1 MTSMLDSQLLALV
14 LILALI
20 LVVSSVRVA
29 PEFVRFAVYRQGRFR
44 KVIGPGIFMIIPIV
58 DRLVRFKLDESMPD
72 WASMSFDQ
80 ARQYVD
86 QQVLQRRYPGKD

>member
-1 MTSMLDSQLLALV
+1 MTSMLDSQLPALV

-44 KVIGPGIFMIIPIV
+44 KVIGPGY
-58 DRLVRFKLDESMPD
+58 S
-72 WASMSFDQ
+72 
-80 ARQYVD
+80 
-86 QQVLQRRYPGKD
+86 

>member
-1 MTSMLDSQLLALV
+1 
-14 LILALI
+14 
-20 LVVSSVRVA
+20 
-29 PEFVRFAVYRQGRFR
+29 
-44 KVIGPGIFMIIPIV
+44 MIIPIV